1 MRKGLRFT
9 PARLEKWRDEGR
21 GTGTG
26 SDYQPWHQVTR
37 SDPGSRGR
45 SHLINWRFGR
55 LHHLLSDQEMVAF
68 AFASML
74 PNLVDLREQYPLAHE
89 VGEPEIA
96 AYQSSANVLAAQG
109 TLQISEDL
117 GHKHPV
123 VRKDGVVALWVM
135 TTDLVLTLKNPAG
148 RCKLLAISVKL
159 DSELSNPRTI
169 ELLRI
174 EREYWLR
181 QDVFWLLLSPSLYS
195 DSVANTIRIGMPWAV
210 DVSPVSSEILD
221 ALAVTL
227 PSPGGMT
234 LSSIIAHVTQVLPV
248 AKAKALYVFWQA
260 VWTGRVPLD
269 MSRSMRPNEPISLLS
284 PAEFWRQNPIVS
296 RRTAWRN

>member
-9 PARLEKWRDEGR
+9 PARLEKWRDAGR

-26 SDYQPWHQVTR
+26 ADYQPWHQVTR

-89 VGEPEIA
+89 ALEPEIA
-96 AYQSSANVLAAQG
+96 AYQLSSDVEAADG
-109 TLQISEDL
+109 TLQIAKDL

-123 VRKDGVVALWVM
+123 LRKDSVVAPWVM
-135 TTDLVLTLKNPAG
+135 TTDLVLTLKNSVG
-148 RCKLLAISVKL
+148 RYELLAISVKH
-159 DSELSNPRTI
+159 DSELNNPRTL

-181 QDVFWLLLSPSLYS
+181 QDVYWLLLSPSLYS
-195 DSVANTIRIGMPWAV
+195 AAVANTVRIGMPWAV
-210 DVSPVSSEILD
+210 DVSTTSAEILD
-221 ALAVTL
+221 ALAVVVAN
-227 PSPGGMT
+227 SPGLALNPILVRVSRE
-234 LSSIIAHVTQVLPV
+234 LSIA
-248 AKAKALYVFWQA
+248 KSDALYGFWQA
-260 VWTGRVPLD
+260 VWSARVPLD
-269 MSRSMRPNEPISLLS
+269 MSRPLRPNESIELLS
-284 PAEFWRQNPIVS
+284 KSDFWKQNPIAS
-296 RRTAWRN
+296 RRTAWHY

>member
-9 PARLEKWRDEGR
+9 PARLEKWRDAGR
-21 GTGTG
+21 GCGTG
-26 SDYQPWHQVTR
+26 ADYQPWHQVTR

-55 LHHLLSDQEMVAF
+55 LHHFLSDQEMVAF

-89 VGEPEIA
+89 ALEPEIA
-96 AYQSSANVLAAQG
+96 AYQLSSDVKAADG
-109 TLQISEDL
+109 TLQIAEDL

-123 VRKDGVVALWVM
+123 LRKDGVVAPWVM
-135 TTDLVLTLKNPAG
+135 TTDLVLTLQNPAG
-148 RCKLLAISVKL
+148 RYELLAISVKH
-159 DSELSNPRTI
+159 DNELSNPRTL

-181 QDVFWLLLSPSLYS
+181 QDVYWLLLSPSLYS
-195 DSVANTIRIGMPWAV
+195 PAVANTIRIGMPWAV
-210 DVSPVSSEILD
+210 DVSPVSNEILD
-221 ALAVTL
+221 AVAAGL
-227 PSPGGMT
+227 PSSAGLT
-234 LSSIIAHVTQVLPV
+234 LSSIVAHVSRVLPV
-248 AKAKALYVFWQA
+248 TKADAIYAFWQA

-269 MSRSMRPNEPISLLS
+269 MSRPMRPNEPVALLS
-284 PAEFWRQNPIVS
+284 KTDFWKQNPIAS
-296 RRTAWRN
+296 RRTAWHY

>member
-9 PARLEKWRDEGR
+9 PALLEKWRDAGR

-26 SDYQPWHQVTR
+26 ADYQPWHQVTR

-55 LHHLLSDQEMVAF
+55 LHHFLSDQEMVAF

-89 VGEPEIA
+89 ALEPEIF
-96 AYQSSANVLAAQG
+96 AYQLSSDVLAADG
-109 TLQISEDL
+109 TLQIAEDL

-123 VRKDGVVALWVM
+123 LRKDGVVAPWVM
-135 TTDLVLTLKNPAG
+135 TTDLVLTLQNPAG
-148 RCKLLAISVKL
+148 RYELLAISVKL
-159 DSELSNPRTI
+159 DSELNNPRTL

-181 QDVFWLLLSPSLYS
+181 QDVYWLLLSPSLYS
-195 DSVANTIRIGMPWAV
+195 PDVANTICIGMPWAV
-210 DVSPVSSEILD
+210 DVSPVSNEILD
-221 ALAVTL
+221 AVAATL
-227 PSPGGMT
+227 PSPEGMT
-234 LSSIIAHVTQVLPV
+234 LSSIVTHVNHALSVI
-248 AKAKALYVFWQA
+248 KANALYAFWQA

-269 MSRSMRPNEPISLLS
+269 MSHSMRPNEPIALLS
-284 PAEFWRQNPIVS
+284 KTDFWKQNPIAS
-296 RRTAWRN
+296 RRTAWHY